1 VAEEQLSQGQGQQAT
16 PAEGKLSKRAQEQA
30 QVMALKP
37 ATSIWPIALALSLF
51 IMLLGIMTYPI
62 IIGIGAVMT
71 IAAIIGWGVE
81 RR

>member
-1 VAEEQLSQGQGQQAT
+1 VSEEQLSQGQGQQAT
-16 PAEGKLSKRAQEQA
+16 PAEKLSKRAIEQA
-30 QVMALKP
+30 QVKALKP

-62 IIGIGAVMT
+62 IIGIGAIMT
-71 IAAIIGWGVE
+71 IASIIGWGVE